1 MKNKRFPRVLILF
14 LVLTVLVPSVF
25 AYMIH
30 KSQTV
35 ENAFI
40 PGKVDCVIN
49 EIFENNIKSEIK
61 VENTGNA
68 KAYIR
73 VRLVFNWV
81 DSAGTVVA
89 RSFGIMP
96 DVSWDMINWIKDEAD
111 NTYYYKYPVEV
122 GAETAN
128 LLTSSWSM
136 PAVPEV
142 EDTNGLTYYYYP
154 VMEVLAEAIQAD
166 GKDGDKTAVTDAWG
180 VIVSKD
186 SEGNEYLSGFA
197 AG

>member
-1 MKNKRFPRVLILF
+1 MKNKGFPRVLILF

-40 PGKVDCVIN
+40 PGKVDCVVREKFDDID
-49 EIFENNIKSEIK
+49 KSEIK
-61 VENTGNA
+61 VENTGNV

-89 RSFGIMP
+89 RSFGSMP
-96 DVSWDMINWIKDEAD
+96 GVSWDTINWIKDEAD

-128 LLTSSWSM
+128 LLTNEWSM
-136 PAVPEV
+136 KAVSEV
-142 EDTNGLTYYYYP
+142 THGLTYYYYP

-166 GKDGDKTAVTDAWG
+166 GKIDDNPAVTDAWG
-180 VIVSKD
+180 VTITDGVITAV
-186 SEGNEYLSGFA
+186 N
-197 AG
+197 

>member
-1 MKNKRFPRVLILF
+1 MKNKGFPRIVILF
-14 LVLTVLVPSVF
+14 LVLAVLVPSVF

-40 PGKVDCVIN
+40 PGKVDCAVREEFNDIV
-49 EIFENNIKSEIK
+49 KSEIK
-61 VENTGNA
+61 VENTGNT

-89 RSFGIMP
+89 RSFGTMP
-96 DVSWDMINWIKDEAD
+96 GVSWDTINWIRDEAD

-122 GAETAN
+122 GKKTGD
-128 LLTSSWSM
+128 LLTADWTM
-136 PAVPEV
+136 DAVSEV
-142 EDTNGLTYYYYP
+142 TNGLTYYYYP

-166 GKDGDKTAVTDAWG
+166 GKIGDKPAVTDAWG
-180 VIVSKD
+180 VTLD
-186 SEGNEYLSGFA
+186 ADGNVDGLITTP
-197 AG
+197 

>member
-61 VENTGNA
+61 VENTGNT

-89 RSFGIMP
+89 RSFGTMP
-96 DVSWDMINWIKDEAD
+96 GVSWDMINWIKDEAD

-122 GAETAN
+122 GEQTGD
-128 LLTSSWSM
+128 LLTTDWTM
-136 PAVPEV
+136 NAVS

-166 GKDGDKTAVTDAWG
+166 GKNGDNPAVAEAWG

>member
-1 MKNKRFPRVLILF
+1 MKNKGFPRVLILF

-61 VENTGNA
+61 VENTGNV

-89 RSFGIMP
+89 RSLGTMP
-96 DVSWDMINWIKDEAD
+96 GVSWDTINWIRDEAD

-122 GAETAN
+122 GKETGD
-128 LLTSSWSM
+128 LLTAGCTM
-136 PAVPEV
+136 NAVS
-142 EDTNGLTYYYYP
+142 EDTDGLTYYYYP

-166 GKDGDKTAVTDAWG
+166 GKIGDEPAVTDAWG
-180 VIVSKD
+180 VTIDANGYIDGCVP
-186 SEGNEYLSGFA
+186 ETP
-197 AG
+197 

>member
-14 LVLTVLVPSVF
+14 LVLAVLIPSVF

-49 EIFENNIKSEIK
+49 EYFENNIKSEIK
-61 VENTGNA
+61 VENTGNV

-89 RSFGIMP
+89 RSFGTMDP
-96 DVSWDMINWIKDEAD
+96 VSWDTTKWIRDEAND
-111 NTYYYKYPVEV
+111 TYYYIYPVEV

-128 LLTSSWSM
+128 LLTSKWTM
-136 PAVPEV
+136 DAVSEV
-142 EDTNGLTYYYYP
+142 EVTNGLTYYYYP

-166 GKDGDKTAVTDAWG
+166 GEIDGTPAVTNAWG
-180 VIVSKD
+180 VTID
-186 SEGNEYLSGFA
+186 STGKITA
-197 AG
+197 VP

>member
-35 ENAFI
+35 ENALI
-40 PGKVDCVIN
+40 PGKVDCVVREKFNDIV
-49 EIFENNIKSEIK
+49 KSEIK
-61 VENTGNA
+61 VENTGNT

-89 RSFGIMP
+89 RSFGTMP
-96 DVSWDMINWIKDEAD
+96 GVSWDMINWIKDEAD

-122 GAETAN
+122 GKTTGD
-128 LLTSSWSM
+128 LLTVDWTM
-136 PAVPEV
+136 NAVSEV
-142 EDTNGLTYYYYP
+142 TNGLTYYYYP

-166 GKDGDKTAVTDAWG
+166 GKIGDEPAVTDAWG

-186 SEGNEYLSGFA
+186 SEGNEYLSGF
-197 AG
+197 

>member
-1 MKNKRFPRVLILF
+1 MKNKGFPRVLILF
-14 LVLTVLVPSVF
+14 LVLAVLVPSVF
-25 AYMIH
+25 AYMIR

-40 PGKVDCVIN
+40 PGKVDCVVREKFNDIV
-49 EIFENNIKSEIK
+49 KSEIK
-61 VENTGNA
+61 VENTGNV

-89 RSFGIMP
+89 RSFGTMP
-96 DVSWDMINWIKDEAD
+96 GVSWDMINWIKDEAD

-122 GAETAN
+122 GKTTGD
-128 LLTSSWSM
+128 LLAADWTM
-136 PAVPEV
+136 AAVSEV
-142 EDTNGLTYYYYP
+142 TNGLTYYYYP

-166 GKDGDKTAVTDAWG
+166 GKDGDKPAVTDAWG

-186 SEGNEYLSGFA
+186 SEGNEYLSGFE

>member
-1 MKNKRFPRVLILF
+1 MKNKGFPRVLILF

-40 PGKVDCVIN
+40 PGKVDCAVREEFDDIV
-49 EIFENNIKSEIK
+49 KSEIK
-61 VENTGNA
+61 VENTGNV

-89 RSFGIMP
+89 RSFGPMP
-96 DVSWDMINWIKDEAD
+96 GISWDTTKWIRDEVD

-122 GAETAN
+122 GAKTAN
-128 LLTSSWSM
+128 LLTREWSM
-136 PAVPEV
+136 DAVS

-166 GKDGDKTAVTDAWG
+166 GKIGDKPAVTDAWG
-180 VIVSKD
+180 VTID
-186 SEGNEYLSGFA
+186 ANGYIDGFVPEIP
-197 AG
+197 

>member
-1 MKNKRFPRVLILF
+1 MKNKGFPRILILI
-14 LVLTVLVPSVF
+14 LVLAVLVPSVF

-40 PGKVDCVIN
+40 PGKVDCVVREEFNDIV
-49 EIFENNIKSEIK
+49 KSEIK
-61 VENTGNA
+61 VENTGNV

-89 RSFGIMP
+89 RSFGTMP
-96 DVSWDMINWIKDEAD
+96 GVSWDTINWIRDEAD
-111 NTYYYKYPVEV
+111 NTYYYKHPVEV
-122 GAETAN
+122 GGKTGD
-128 LLTSSWSM
+128 LLTVDWSM
-136 PAVPEV
+136 EAVS

-166 GKDGDKTAVTDAWG
+166 GKIGEKPAVTDAWG
-180 VIVSKD
+180 VTID
-186 SEGNEYLSGFA
+186 STGKITA
-197 AG
+197 VP